1 MMPFYC
7 RFALIFCAV
16 LLAPFLPGGKAVVAD
31 NLPPEAVRLQ
41 ADEMSY
47 DRNSAAY
54 KASGDVL
61 LRRGNL
67 TLQSESLLWDS
78 LSGNVL
84 AEGGVHLEEPE
95 GTLDGE
101 RLRMNIESGVGAV
114 ENARIFLR
122 KDNFHLAGESIEK
135 TGEQSYRIRQGTFT
149 TCDGETPSWKFGA
162 SDLKVTLGG
171 FARGKHVVFY
181 LHDLPVLY
189 LPYVVYPVQ
198 TERSSGFLMPSVGY
212 SDKRG
217 TQVNL
222 AYYQV
227 IARNQDATF
236 YLDYLSRMGLGKGLE
251 YRYIFGRENEGE
263 MRGYHISSYDES
275 DDRYAVEWT
284 HYGFLPGRFRLA
296 ADVEYVSSR
305 DYFEDFGDIA
315 GEYNKDQTKST
326 VYVSRSWGKTNGTAQ
341 LQYIQ
346 VIDRDD
352 DSVLQRLPEVR
363 VDVIRQRMAASPFY
377 LQLDTSS
384 NYFWRKE
391 GLKGERLDL
400 RPVLAAAFRPWGI
413 FDFSPELAY
422 RQRFYWTSDGEEE
435 EGLPEIT
442 ARLSTRLSRVYSSDW
457 GSWQKIRHSVEPE
470 ILYRYIPE
478 EDQSHLPY
486 FDVADRIWEKNHLV
500 FGLTN
505 RWTARIEKTTD
516 TADYLEFLYL
526 RLSQAYDIEEA
537 RRDLL
542 PEETSRHPFSP
553 LRAELIL
560 RPSRFAALDLDA
572 SYDFDSD
579 QRDLVR
585 FNARG
590 SIKDSKENAL
600 AIEYRQAEEG
610 DGSGE
615 YRYLGGTL
623 DTGMLAPIYVR
634 YEHRRDLLEKQT
646 LENLVDVEY
655 RSQCWSLFLT
665 YRDRLDDSE
674 IMLSFSLSG
683 LGRFG
688 GFSRGLES
696 RN

>member
-1 MMPFYC
+1 MRSYC
-7 RFALIFCAV
+7 RYVLTFCVA
-16 LLAPFLPGGKAVVAD
+16 LLAFILTGGESCAADSLPAETVH
-31 NLPPEAVRLQ
+31 LQ
-41 ADEMSY
+41 ADAMSY
-47 DRNSAAY
+47 DRSSGAY
-54 KASGDVL
+54 RADGDVL

-67 TLQSESLLWDS
+67 TLQSESLVWDS
-78 LSGNVL
+78 LSGHVS
-84 AEGGVHLEEPE
+84 AEGDVHLEEPQ

-101 RLRMNIESGVGAV
+101 RLRMNIDSGVGVV
-114 ENARIFLR
+114 EGARVFLR
-122 KDNFHLAGESIEK
+122 KDNFYLTGDSVEK
-135 TGEQSYRIRQGTFT
+135 TGEQSYRIRRGTFT
-149 TCDGETPSWKFGA
+149 TCDGEIPSWKFGA

-212 SDKRG
+212 SDKKG
-217 TQVNL
+217 LQVNL

-236 YLDYLSRMGLGKGLE
+236 YLDYLARMGLGKGLE
-251 YRYIFGRENEGE
+251 YRYIFGRENEGQ

-275 DDRYAVEWT
+275 DDRYALEWN
-284 HYGFLPGRFRLA
+284 HYGFLPGRVRLA

-326 VYVSRSWGKTNGTAQ
+326 VYLSRSWGKTNATAQ

-352 DSVLQRLPEVR
+352 DTVLQRLPEVR
-363 VDVIRQRMAASPFY
+363 VDVIRQRVGATPFY
-377 LQLDTSS
+377 LQFDSSS

-400 RPVLAAAFRPWGI
+400 RPVVAAAFRPWGV

-422 RQRFYWTSDGEEE
+422 RQRFYWTSDSEEQ
-435 EGLPEIT
+435 EGMPEIT
-442 ARLSTRLSRVYSSDW
+442 ARLSTRLSRVFSAEW
-457 GSWQKIRHSVEPE
+457 GSWRKIRHSLEPE

-486 FDVADRIWEKNHLV
+486 FDRDDRLWEKNHLV

-505 RWTARIEKTTD
+505 RWTARREKTTD
-516 TADYLEFLYL
+516 EADYLEFLYL
-526 RLSQAYDIEEA
+526 RLSQAYDIEEG
-537 RRDLL
+537 RRDLE
-542 PEETSRHPFSP
+542 PEDSSRHPFSP
-553 LRAELIL
+553 LRGELIL
-560 RPSRFAALDLDA
+560 RPSRYATLDLDA

-579 QRDLVR
+579 QQDLVR

-590 SIKDSKENAL
+590 TIKDQRKNAL
-600 AIEYRQAEEG
+600 SIEYRQAKEDEG
-610 DGSGE
+610 SAE
-615 YRYLGGTL
+615 LEYLGGTL
-623 DTGMLAPIYVR
+623 TTGLLAPIHLR
-634 YEHRRDLLEKQT
+634 YEHRRDLLEGQT
-646 LENLVDVEY
+646 LENLVDAEY
-655 RSQCWSLFLT
+655 RAQCWSLFLT
-665 YRDRLDDSE
+665 YRDRLDESE
-674 IMLSFSLSG
+674 IMLSFSMSG

-688 GFSRGLES
+688 GFSRDLES

>member
-1 MMPFYC
+1 MLFSC
-7 RFALIFCAV
+7 RYALTFCVV
-16 LLAPFLPGGKAVVAD
+16 LLILLLAEGEAVAAD
-31 NLPPEAVRLQ
+31 NLPAEAVHLQ
-41 ADEMSY
+41 ADAMSY
-47 DRNSAAY
+47 DRSSGAY
-54 KASGDVL
+54 RADGDVL

-78 LSGNVL
+78 LSGNVF
-84 AEGGVHLEEPE
+84 AEGNVHLKEPQ

-101 RLRMNIESGVGAV
+101 RLRMNIDAGVGEV
-114 ENARIFLR
+114 EEARIFLR
-122 KDNFHLAGESIEK
+122 KDNFHLTGESIEK

-171 FARGKHVVFY
+171 FARGKHVIFY

-198 TERSSGFLMPSVGY
+198 TERSSGFLMPSGGY
-212 SDKRG
+212 SDKKG

-251 YRYIFGRENEGE
+251 YRYIFGQENEGQ

-275 DDRYAVEWT
+275 DDRYALEWA

-296 ADVEYVSSR
+296 AEVEYVSSR
-305 DYFEDFGDIA
+305 DYFEDFGDVA

-326 VYVSRSWGKTNGTAQ
+326 VYLSRSWGKTNATAQ

-346 VIDRDD
+346 VVEGNNDH
-352 DSVLQRLPEVR
+352 VLQRLPEVR
-363 VDVIRQRMAASPFY
+363 VDVIRQRVAASPFY

-400 RPVLAAAFRPWGI
+400 RPVVAAAFRPWGV

-422 RQRFYWTSDGEEE
+422 RQRFYWTSDSEEQ
-435 EGLPEIT
+435 EGMPEIT
-442 ARLSTRLSRVYSSDW
+442 ARLSTRLSRVFPAEW
-457 GSWQKIRHSVEPE
+457 GSWRKIRHSLEPE
-470 ILYRYIPE
+470 VLYRYIPE

-486 FDVADRIWEKNHLV
+486 FDRDDRLWEKNHLV

-505 RWTARIEKTTD
+505 RWTARREKTTD
-516 TADYLEFLYL
+516 MADYLEFLYL
-526 RLSQAYDIEEA
+526 RLSQSYDIEEA
-537 RRDLL
+537 RRDLA
-542 PEETSRHPFSP
+542 PAETARHPFSP

-560 RPSRFAALDLDA
+560 RPTRFATLDLDA
-572 SYDFDSD
+572 SYDFDAD
-579 QRDLVR
+579 QRELVR

-590 SIKDSKENAL
+590 ALKDRKNNAL
-600 AIEYRQAEEG
+600 AVEYRQAKEDE
-610 DGSGE
+610 GSGE
-615 YRYLGGTL
+615 YKYLGGTL
-623 DTGMLAPIYVR
+623 DTGLLAPIYLR
-634 YEHRRDLLEKQT
+634 YEHRRDLLEGQT

-665 YRDRLDDSE
+665 YRNRLDDSE
-674 IMLSFSLSG
+674 IMLSFSMSG

-688 GFSRGLES
+688 GFSRDLES

>member
-1 MMPFYC
+1 MPSYC
-7 RFALIFCAV
+7 RYVLTFCVA
-16 LLAPFLPGGKAVVAD
+16 LLAFVLAGGESGAADSLPAETVH
-31 NLPPEAVRLQ
+31 LQ
-41 ADEMSY
+41 ADAMSY
-47 DRNSAAY
+47 DRSSGAY
-54 KASGDVL
+54 RADGDVL

-67 TLQSESLLWDS
+67 TLQSESLVWDS
-78 LSGNVL
+78 LSGHVS
-84 AEGGVHLEEPE
+84 AEGNVHLEESQ

-101 RLRMNIESGVGAV
+101 RLRMNIDSGVGVV
-114 ENARIFLR
+114 EEARVFLR
-122 KDNFHLAGESIEK
+122 KDNFYLTGDSVEK
-135 TGEQSYRIRQGTFT
+135 TGEQSYHIRRGTFT

-189 LPYVVYPVQ
+189 LPYIVYPVQ
-198 TERSSGFLMPSVGY
+198 TERSSGFLMPGVGY
-212 SDKRG
+212 SDKKG
-217 TQVNL
+217 LQISL

-236 YLDYLSRMGLGKGLE
+236 YLDYLARMGLGKGLE
-251 YRYIFGRENEGE
+251 YRYIFGRENEGQ

-275 DDRYAVEWT
+275 DDRYALEWN

-326 VYVSRSWGKTNGTAQ
+326 VYLSRNWGKTNATAQ

-352 DSVLQRLPEVR
+352 DRVLQRLPEIR
-363 VDVIRQRMAASPFY
+363 VDVIRQRVGGTPFY
-377 LQLDTSS
+377 VQLDSSS

-400 RPVLAAAFRPWGI
+400 RPVVAAAFRPWGV

-422 RQRFYWTSDGEEE
+422 RQRFYWTSDSEEQ
-435 EGLPEIT
+435 EGLPEVA
-442 ARLSTRLSRVYSSDW
+442 ARLSTRLSRVFSAEW
-457 GSWQKIRHSVEPE
+457 GAWRKIRHSLEPE
-470 ILYRYIPE
+470 ILYRYVPD

-486 FDVADRIWEKNHLV
+486 FDRDDRLWEKNHLV

-505 RWTARIEKTTD
+505 RWTARREKTTD
-516 TADYLEFLYL
+516 RADYLEFLYL

-537 RRDLL
+537 RRDLE
-542 PEETSRHPFSP
+542 PEDSSRHPFSP
-553 LRAELIL
+553 LRGELIL
-560 RPSRFAALDLDA
+560 RPSRYATLDLDA

-590 SIKDSKENAL
+590 TIKDQRENAL
-600 AIEYRQAEEG
+600 SIEYRQAKE
-610 DGSGE
+610 DAGSAE
-615 YRYLGGTL
+615 LEYLGGTL
-623 DTGMLAPIYVR
+623 ATGLLAPVHLR
-634 YEHRRDLLEKQT
+634 YEHRRDLLEGQT
-646 LENLVDVEY
+646 LENLVDAEY

-665 YRDRLDDSE
+665 YRDRLDESE
-674 IMLSFSLSG
+674 IMLSFSMSG

-688 GFSRGLES
+688 GFSRDLES
-696 RN
+696 PN

>member
-1 MMPFYC
+1 MPSYC
-7 RFALIFCAV
+7 RYVLTFCVA
-16 LLAPFLPGGKAVVAD
+16 LLAFVLAGGESGAADSLPAETVH
-31 NLPPEAVRLQ
+31 LQ
-41 ADEMSY
+41 ADAMSY
-47 DRNSAAY
+47 DRSSGAY
-54 KASGDVL
+54 RADGDVL

-67 TLQSESLLWDS
+67 TLQSESLVWDS
-78 LSGNVL
+78 LSGHVS
-84 AEGGVHLEEPE
+84 AEGNVHLEEPQ

-101 RLRMNIESGVGAV
+101 RLRMNIDSGVGVV
-114 ENARIFLR
+114 EEARVFLR
-122 KDNFHLAGESIEK
+122 KDNFYLTGDFVEK
-135 TGEQSYRIRQGTFT
+135 TGEQSYRIRRGTFT

-189 LPYVVYPVQ
+189 LPYIVYPVQ
-198 TERSSGFLMPSVGY
+198 TERSSGFLMPGVGY
-212 SDKRG
+212 SDKKG
-217 TQVNL
+217 LQISL

-236 YLDYLSRMGLGKGLE
+236 YLDYLARMGLGKGLE
-251 YRYIFGRENEGE
+251 YRYIFGRENEGQ
-263 MRGYHISSYDES
+263 MQGYHISSYDES
-275 DDRYAVEWT
+275 DDRYALEWN
-284 HYGFLPGRFRLA
+284 HYGFLPGRVRLA

-326 VYVSRSWGKTNGTAQ
+326 VYLSRNWGKTNATAQ

-352 DSVLQRLPEVR
+352 DRVLQRLPEIR
-363 VDVIRQRMAASPFY
+363 VDVIRQRVGSTPFY
-377 LQLDTSS
+377 VQLDSSS

-400 RPVLAAAFRPWGI
+400 RPVVAAAFRPWGV

-422 RQRFYWTSDGEEE
+422 RQRFYWTSDSEEQ
-435 EGLPEIT
+435 EGLPEVA
-442 ARLSTRLSRVYSSDW
+442 ARLSTRLSRVFSAEW
-457 GSWQKIRHSVEPE
+457 GAWRKIRHSLEPE
-470 ILYRYIPE
+470 ILYRYVPD

-486 FDVADRIWEKNHLV
+486 FDRDDRLWEKNHLV

-505 RWTARIEKTTD
+505 RWTARREKTTD
-516 TADYLEFLYL
+516 REDYLEFLYL

-537 RRDLL
+537 RRDLE
-542 PEETSRHPFSP
+542 PEDSSRHPFSP
-553 LRAELIL
+553 LRGELIL
-560 RPSRFAALDLDA
+560 RPSRYATLDLDA

-590 SIKDSKENAL
+590 TIKDQRENAL
-600 AIEYRQAEEG
+600 SIEYRQAKE
-610 DGSGE
+610 DAGSAE
-615 YRYLGGTL
+615 LEYLGGTL
-623 DTGMLAPIYVR
+623 ATGLLAPVHLR
-634 YEHRRDLLEKQT
+634 YEHRRDLLEGQT
-646 LENLVDVEY
+646 LENMVDAEY

-665 YRDRLDDSE
+665 YRDRLDESE
-674 IMLSFSLSG
+674 IMLSFSMSG

-688 GFSRGLES
+688 GFSRDLES
-696 RN
+696 PN